1 MQSIIKFSEDAAM
14 ILNRQGMRLTLMTVK
29 DICFHRKGALGINSR
44 ILCKLL
50 DSIKEAFDMT

>member
-14 ILNRQGMRLTLMTVK
+14 ILNRQGVCLTVK
-29 DICFHRKGALGINSR
+29 DICFHRKGALGIKSR